1 MSKEKSKE
9 KLEYKEAK
17 AIIIGNTF
25 TSLLEPLTIDTPY
38 LLLPICGIPII
49 EIMLNCLSGIK
60 EVIICIK
67 EHKKQMENYLRTYHD
82 KLNYKLVY
90 NEDFKNVVD
99 CLRQIKQENYITSD
113 FILIRGLFIINS
125 DFEELFNIHL
135 RNKKAD
141 RNCMI
146 TSIMKKYKTTNE
158 TKTNYDE
165 NILIYNEINKRIYQ
179 FEPTYNKK
187 KVEIFKGIISKEN
200 MDNKSIIRSDLFETG
215 VEICST
221 TLLEQMTENE
231 KFDLQSIRDYIG
243 QILSDEIYT
252 DTFYLHELGED
263 AYCGLIRN
271 VESYLKVNFEI
282 LNRWAYPIVIDNID
296 LSNKLKI
303 NLKQIR
309 YGLFSDKEAN
319 AENFNKAE
327 LFSEVVILNKE
338 NMIEKES
345 KLKKCVLCKD
355 VKIGEKCDLYNCI
368 IFKGTKIENNVI
380 IKNSIIGKN
389 CYIKSGV
396 KIISSVIGSNV
407 ELDKDSIQKRIYK
420 KKGEEIL
427 EEISK
432 ELFLQNLEF
441 QEKLFLVINSQYGFY
456 DSHLDLKTN
465 TTSLLDSDE
474 FYTDEE
480 SEQSY
485 NEETFEEG
493 VEYIITSG
501 TEKNKEK
508 KDLVNEIW
516 NLRNDKLVS
525 NPTLEDTL
533 NICLTIILKKFL
545 NGNKFVK
552 NKHSFEELTKLFNE
566 WKPLFKKFVPDENIE
581 LNLVSVLEY
590 ICNNQVPELNSSFYI
605 LAQILNNK
613 CELIK
618 DETLINWYDNEES
631 SFESNEGIIK
641 IPKDVNEK
649 NKKKMEKYV
658 NDLKNTD
665 DEEEEEEED
674 DKEN

>member
-221 TLLEQMTENE
+221 NLLEQMTENE

-282 LNRWAYPIVIDNID
+282 LNRWAYPIVIDHID

-631 SFESNEGIIK
+631 SFESNEGNVI
-641 IPKDVNEK
+641 IPKDIHEK

-658 NDLKNTD
+658 NDLKNTE

-674 DKEN
+674 DNEK

>member
-141 RNCMI
+141 NNCII
-146 TSIMKKYKTTNE
+146 TSVMKKYKTTNE

-165 NILIYNEINKRIYQ
+165 NILIYNENDKRIYQ
-179 FEPTYNKK
+179 FE
-187 KVEIFKGIISKEN
+187 
-200 MDNKSIIRSDLFETG
+200 G

-631 SFESNEGIIK
+631 SFESNEGNII
-641 IPKDVNEK
+641 IPKDINEK

-658 NDLKNTD
+658 NDLKNTE

-674 DKEN
+674 DNEK

>member
-474 FYTDEE
+474 FYTDED

-674 DKEN
+674 DNEN

>member
-282 LNRWAYPIVIDNID
+282 LNRWAYPIVIDHID

-345 KLKKCVLCKD
+345 KLKKCILCKD

-674 DKEN
+674 DNEN

>member
-631 SFESNEGIIK
+631 SFESNEGNVI
-641 IPKDVNEK
+641 IPKDIHEK

-658 NDLKNTD
+658 NDLKNTE

-674 DKEN
+674 DNEK

>member
-1 MSKEKSKE
+1 M
-9 KLEYKEAK
+9 
-17 AIIIGNTF
+17 
-25 TSLLEPLTIDTPY
+25 
-38 LLLPICGIPII
+38 
-49 EIMLNCLSGIK
+49 
-60 EVIICIK
+60 
-67 EHKKQMENYLRTYHD
+67 
-82 KLNYKLVY
+82 
-90 NEDFKNVVD
+90 
-99 CLRQIKQENYITSD
+99 
-113 FILIRGLFIINS
+113 
-125 DFEELFNIHL
+125 
-135 RNKKAD
+135 
-141 RNCMI
+141 
-146 TSIMKKYKTTNE
+146 
-158 TKTNYDE
+158 
-165 NILIYNEINKRIYQ
+165 
-179 FEPTYNKK
+179 
-187 KVEIFKGIISKEN
+187 
-200 MDNKSIIRSDLFETG
+200 
-215 VEICST
+215 
-221 TLLEQMTENE
+221 
-231 KFDLQSIRDYIG
+231 
-243 QILSDEIYT
+243 
-252 DTFYLHELGED
+252 
-263 AYCGLIRN
+263 
-271 VESYLKVNFEI
+271 
-282 LNRWAYPIVIDNID
+282 
-296 LSNKLKI
+296 
-303 NLKQIR
+303 
-309 YGLFSDKEAN
+309 
-319 AENFNKAE
+319 
-327 LFSEVVILNKE
+327 
-338 NMIEKES
+338 
-345 KLKKCVLCKD
+345 
-355 VKIGEKCDLYNCI
+355 
-368 IFKGTKIENNVI
+368 
-380 IKNSIIGKN
+380 
-389 CYIKSGV
+389 
-396 KIISSVIGSNV
+396 
-407 ELDKDSIQKRIYK
+407 
-420 KKGEEIL
+420 

-631 SFESNEGIIK
+631 SFESNEGNII
-641 IPKDVNEK
+641 IPKDIHEK

-658 NDLKNTD
+658 NDLKNTE

-674 DKEN
+674 DNEK

>member
-158 TKTNYDE
+158 TKTIYDE

-282 LNRWAYPIVIDNID
+282 LNRWAYPIVIENID
-296 LSNKLKI
+296 MSNKLKI

-631 SFESNEGIIK
+631 SFESNEGNII
-641 IPKDVNEK
+641 IPKDIHEK

-658 NDLKNTD
+658 NDLKNTE

-674 DKEN
+674 DNEN

>member
-282 LNRWAYPIVIDNID
+282 LNRWAYPIVIDHID

-303 NLKQIR
+303 NLKEIR

-407 ELDKDSIQKRIYK
+407 ELNKDSIQKRIYK

-674 DKEN
+674 DNEN

>member
-407 ELDKDSIQKRIYK
+407 ELNKDSIQKRIYK

-631 SFESNEGIIK
+631 SFESNEGNII
-641 IPKDVNEK
+641 IPKDIHEK

-658 NDLKNTD
+658 NDLKNTE

-674 DKEN
+674 DNEK

>member
-282 LNRWAYPIVIDNID
+282 LNRWAYPIVIDHID

-427 EEISK
+427 EEINK

-631 SFESNEGIIK
+631 SFESNEGNII
-641 IPKDVNEK
+641 IPKDIHEK

-658 NDLKNTD
+658 NDLKNTE

-674 DKEN
+674 DNEK

>member
-345 KLKKCVLCKD
+345 KLKKCILCKD

-465 TTSLLDSDE
+465 TTSLLESDE

-618 DETLINWYDNEES
+618 YETLINWYDNEES
-631 SFESNEGIIK
+631 SFESNEGNVI
-641 IPKDVNEK
+641 IPKDIHEK

-674 DKEN
+674 DNEN

>member
-282 LNRWAYPIVIDNID
+282 LNRWAYPIVIDHID

-658 NDLKNTD
+658 NDLKNTE

-674 DKEN
+674 DNEK

>member
-282 LNRWAYPIVIDNID
+282 LNRWAYPIVIDHID

-631 SFESNEGIIK
+631 SFESNEGNII
-641 IPKDVNEK
+641 IPKDIHEK

-658 NDLKNTD
+658 NDLKNTE

-674 DKEN
+674 DNEK

>member
-1 MSKEKSKE
+1 MSKEKSRE
-9 KLEYKEAK
+9 KFEYKEAK
-17 AIIIGNTF
+17 AVIIGNTF
-25 TSLLEPLTIDTPY
+25 TSLLDPLTIDTPY

-49 EIMLNCLSGIK
+49 EIMLNSLAGIK
-60 EVIICIK
+60 EIIICIK
-67 EHKKQMENYLRTYHD
+67 EHKKQMENYLKTYHD
-82 KLNYKLVY
+82 KLNYKLIY
-90 NEDFKNVVD
+90 NEDFKNAVD

-141 RNCMI
+141 NNCII
-146 TSIMKKYKTTNE
+146 TSVMKKFKTTNE
-158 TKTNYDE
+158 TNTNYDE

-200 MDNKSIIRSDLFETG
+200 MDNKYIIRSDLFETG
-215 VEICST
+215 VEICSNK
-221 TLLEQMTENE
+221 LLEQMTENE

-243 QILSDEIYT
+243 QILSDEIYS
-252 DTFYLHELGED
+252 DTFYLHELDEN

-282 LNRWAYPIVIDNID
+282 LNRWAYPIVIENID
-296 LSNKLKI
+296 MSNKLKI

-309 YGLFSDKEAN
+309 FSLYSDKDAN
-319 AENFNKAE
+319 PENFHKAD

-338 NMIEKES
+338 NTIEKES
-345 KLKKCVLCKD
+345 KLRKCILCKD

-368 IFKGTKIENNVI
+368 IFKGSKIENNVI

-407 ELDKDSIQKRIYK
+407 ELNKDSIQKRIFK
-420 KKGEEIL
+420 KKGEEIF

-432 ELFLQNLEF
+432 ELFLKNLEF
-441 QEKLFLVINSQYGFY
+441 NEKIFLVNNSQYGFY
-456 DSHLDLKTN
+456 DSNLDLKTN

-480 SEQSY
+480 SEQSN
-485 NEETFEEG
+485 NEESFEEG
-493 VEYIITSG
+493 VEYIISSG
-501 TEKNKEK
+501 LDKNKEK

-516 NLRNDKLVS
+516 NLKNDKLTS

-552 NKHSFEELTKLFNE
+552 NKHTYEELTKLFNS
-566 WKPLFKKFVPDENIE
+566 WKPLFNKFVPDENIE

-590 ICNNQVPELNSSFYI
+590 ICNQIPELNSSFYI

-613 CELIK
+613 CDLLK
-618 DETLINWYDNEES
+618 DQTLINWYDNEES
-631 SFESNEGIIK
+631 SFESNEGIIM
-641 IPKDVNEK
+641 IPKDINEK
-649 NKKKMEKYV
+649 NKKKMGKYV
-658 NDLKNTD
+658 NDLKKSD
-665 DEEEEEEED
+665 EDEEEEEEED
-674 DKEN
+674 DEN